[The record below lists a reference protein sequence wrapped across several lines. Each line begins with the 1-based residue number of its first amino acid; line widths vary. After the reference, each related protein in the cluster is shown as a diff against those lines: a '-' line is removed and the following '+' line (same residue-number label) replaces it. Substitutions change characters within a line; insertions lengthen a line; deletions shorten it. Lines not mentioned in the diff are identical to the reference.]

1 MTIRMSM
8 TITVAPRNFGETWPL
23 SPYCVG
29 GEKTVLCPRIDPL
42 STFRVH
48 QDMICTRDVI
58 EAVSLGLVLAPVFV
72 RGIAIMPDRK
82 DNITSFSGGLPFWA
96 DND

>member
-1 MTIRMSM
+1 MRRGHCLPIVSGAKKPFM
-8 TITVAPRNFGETWPL
+8 PQ
-23 SPYCVG
+23 
-29 GEKTVLCPRIDPL
+29 IDPL
-42 STFRVH
+42 GTFRVH

-82 DNITSFSGGLPFWA
+82 DNITSFSGGLPFGRTMFSFL
-96 DND
+96 

>member
-1 MTIRMSM
+1 M
-8 TITVAPRNFGETWPL
+8 
-23 SPYCVG
+23 
-29 GEKTVLCPRIDPL
+29 
-42 STFRVH
+42 H

-82 DNITSFSGGLPFWA
+82 DNITSFSGGLPFGA

>member
-1 MTIRMSM
+1 MAIVSLLCRGRKNR
-8 TITVAPRNFGETWPL
+8 I
-23 SPYCVG
+23 
-29 GEKTVLCPRIDPL
+29 CPRIDPL

-82 DNITSFSGGLPFWA
+82 DNITSFSGGLPFGRTMISFL
-96 DND
+96 